1 MLGQMLAIEVI
12 REMNVTQVTPVALA
26 PREQSLRETAEKLEA
41 AFLSEMLKAAGL
53 GEARGA
59 FGGGAGEEQ
68 FSSFLRDEQ
77 ARAMTA
83 HGGIGLAQSIFEAL
97 KGRVGDAG

>member
-1 MLGQMLAIEVI
+1 MK
-12 REMNVTQVTPVALA
+12 VTEAHIA
-26 PREQSLRETAEKLEA
+26 PLPQRDQALRETAAKLEA

-53 GEARGA
+53 GAARTA

-68 FSSFLRDEQ
+68 FASFLREEQ

-83 HGGIGLAQSIFEAL
+83 KGGIGLAQSIFEAL
-97 KGRVGDAG
+97 KRRVGDAA